1 VEGLSL
7 KELFEGLGLKV
18 EESNLLQQALTHP
31 SYANEEGRPRED
43 YERLE
48 FMGDAVIQMVVTE
61 HLFAR
66 FPQKSEGELAKMRAA
81 VVCQDSLASAARRI
95 KLGDYLM
102 LGKGEMQSGGKERL
116 SVLSDAFEAVAAAV
130 YLEMGWEA
138 ARSFVLEALAGELQD
153 LGRLERA
160 IDPKSALQ
168 EHLQAVSKEAPV
180 YRLIEASGPDHD
192 KVFVSEVLHQGKV
205 LGRGSGRSKK
215 ASEQEAARK
224 ALLLLAQGQEN
235 QRAREGSSARGACGP
250 GG

>member
-1 VEGLSL
+1 MERLSL
-7 KELFEGLGLKV
+7 RELVESLGLKM
-18 EESNLLQQALTHP
+18 EESSLLHQALTHT

-81 VVCQDSLASAARRI
+81 VVCQESLARAARRI
-95 KLGDYLM
+95 QLGDYLM
-102 LGKGEMQSGGKERL
+102 LGKGEIQSGGKERL

-138 ARSFVLEALAGELQD
+138 ARSFVLTALAGELGG
-153 LGRLERA
+153 LNRLERA

-192 KVFVSEVLHQGKV
+192 KVFVSEVLHQGRV

-224 ALLLLAQGQEN
+224 ALLLLAQDQEH
-235 QRAREGSSARGACGP
+235 QRARENSARGACGSS
-250 GG
+250 G